1 MLQVCNMPRKPT
13 KSHPLRTA
21 RNILGLTQT
30 EFAASVGISAV
41 SIQQIENGVA
51 KMSPG
56 LARRISLIYNL
67 DPKQLMSGDDPEHPR
82 LVFGDKARFGD
93 KVLFTKEYAERLHRT
108 IDPEERRMRRETL
121 LFTLDLL
128 FDAAEDKGRFQ
139 AFLYDLTD
147 GLKKRAEEF
156 DLTEPAIQ
164 KLAEYGAY
172 PGHPEVTRS
181 IFDMLFSAGY
191 IEVKSFVETREKLR
205 NEPKPEPAKPQ
216 SSAKD
221 TTPRKL

>member
-1 MLQVCNMPRKPT
+1 MLRKPT
-13 KSHPLRTA
+13 KAHPLRTA
-21 RNILGLTQT
+21 RNIRGLTQT
-30 EFAASVGISAV
+30 EFAASVGTSAV
-41 SIQQIENGVA
+41 NIQQIENGVA
-51 KMSPG
+51 RMSPG

-67 DPKQLMSGDDPEHPR
+67 DPVQLMNGDDPEHPR
-82 LVFGDKARFGD
+82 LVFGNGA
-93 KVLFTKEYAERLHRT
+93 LFTKEYAERLTRT
-108 IDPEERRMRRETL
+108 VDPEERRMRRETL
-121 LFTLDLL
+121 LFILDLL
-128 FDAAEDKGRFQ
+128 FDTAQDKGRYH
-139 AFLYDLTD
+139 AFLYDLMD

-156 DLTEPAIQ
+156 NLTEPAIQ

-172 PGHPEVTRS
+172 PGHPEITRS
-181 IFDMLFSAGY
+181 IFDMLFSAGF